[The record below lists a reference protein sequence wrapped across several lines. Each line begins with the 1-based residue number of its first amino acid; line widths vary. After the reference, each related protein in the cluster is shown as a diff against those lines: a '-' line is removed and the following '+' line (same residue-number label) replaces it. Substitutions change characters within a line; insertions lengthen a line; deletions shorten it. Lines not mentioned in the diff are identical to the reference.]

1 MFLEVCRIKK
11 QKSLKIRYV
20 TLFHKNFIEQ
30 FFQRYLRLIHDNS
43 GILWYFS
50 IKKLSN
56 IVETDKTVIGIE
68 SRDLRFLKIKMRV
81 WIEFEIS
88 FNQLYF
94 MWSKAGIEKIV
105 VVWEWIILQLE
116 KIKSFLWLK
125 VFSEGKHERKGV
137 V

>member
-43 GILWYFS
+43 GILWNFS

>member
-20 TLFHKNFIEQ
+20 TLFYKNVIEQ

-43 GILWYFS
+43 RILWNFS

-105 VVWEWIILQLE
+105 VVWVWIILQLE